1 MSAEIL
7 PRPEPAVPPCGIRQ
21 IFVALLVYTVLNLL
35 LGVALGFLRVLGPR
49 GVAPPRAADA
59 LVLLGLAATGLL
71 LLLTMRLARRA
82 RGGIR
87 QVFGM
92 GAGGTGLASLFGA
105 AVGFGVAPVAMA
117 VLKLAMARF
126 PGGIL
131 QQLRLKTGLEEAAI
145 QAPLLI
151 LFLMVVA
158 APIAEEA
165 FFRGLAY
172 PAFRARFG
180 VTLASLFTTLLFVP
194 LHLSM
199 LALIP
204 LTLLSLVLCL
214 VREVHASI
222 TGPIAAHAMYNLTF
236 FLGLAG

>member
-7 PRPEPAVPPCGIRQ
+7 SRPEPAVPPCGIRQ

-49 GVAPPRAADA
+49 GVAPRAADA
-59 LVLLGLAATGLL
+59 LVLLGLATTGLL

-92 GAGGTGLASLFGA
+92 GAGGTGLASLLGA

-131 QQLRLKTGLEEAAI
+131 QLRLKTGLEEAAI

-204 LTLLSLVLCL
+204 LTLLSLALCL

-222 TGPIAAHAMYNLTF
+222 TGPIAAHAMYNLTLL
-236 FLGLAG
+236 LGLAG

>member
-1 MSAEIL
+1 VSAEVL
-7 PRPEPAVPPCGIRQ
+7 PRPEAAVAPCRIRQ

-35 LGVALGFLRVLGPR
+35 LGVALGFLGVLGPR
-49 GVAPPRAADA
+49 GVAPRAADA
-59 LVLLGLAATGLL
+59 LVLLGLATTGLL

-82 RGGIR
+82 CGGIR

-117 VLKLAMARF
+117 VLKLAEARF

-131 QQLRLKTGLEEAAI
+131 QLRLKTGLEEAAI

-222 TGPIAAHAMYNLTF
+222 AGPIAAHAMYNLTLL
-236 FLGLAG
+236 LGLAG

>member
-35 LGVALGFLRVLGPR
+35 LGVALGFLRVLGTR
-49 GVAPPRAADA
+49 GVAPRAADA
-59 LVLLGLAATGLL
+59 LVLLGLATTGLL

-117 VLKLAMARF
+117 VLKLAMVRF

-131 QQLRLKTGLEEAAI
+131 QLRLKTGLEEAAI

-222 TGPIAAHAMYNLTF
+222 TGPIAAHAMYNLTLL
-236 FLGLAG
+236 LGLAG

>member
-1 MSAEIL
+1 
-7 PRPEPAVPPCGIRQ
+7 
-21 IFVALLVYTVLNLL
+21 LL
-35 LGVALGFLRVLGPR
+35 LGVALGFLGVLGPR
-49 GVAPPRAADA
+49 GVAPRAADA
-59 LVLLGLAATGLL
+59 LVLLGLATTGLL

-82 RGGIR
+82 CGGIR

-131 QQLRLKTGLEEAAI
+131 QLRLKTGLEEAAI

-222 TGPIAAHAMYNLTF
+222 TGPIAAHAMYNLTLL
-236 FLGLAG
+236 LGLAG

>member
-7 PRPEPAVPPCGIRQ
+7 PRPEPGVPPCRIRQ
-21 IFVALLVYTVLNLL
+21 IFIALLVYTVLNFI
-35 LGVALGFLRVLGPR
+35 LGVALGLLGVLGPR
-49 GVAPPRAADA
+49 GVAPRAADA
-59 LVLLGLAATGLL
+59 LVLLGLATTGLL

-131 QQLRLKTGLEEAAI
+131 QLRLKTGLEEAAI

-222 TGPIAAHAMYNLTF
+222 TGPIAAHAMYNLTLL
-236 FLGLAG
+236 LGLAG

>member
-21 IFVALLVYTVLNLL
+21 IFVALLVYTVLNFL

-49 GVAPPRAADA
+49 GVTPRAADA
-59 LVLLGLAATGLL
+59 LVLLGLATTGLL

-117 VLKLAMARF
+117 VLKLAMGRF

-131 QQLRLKTGLEEAAI
+131 QLRLKTGLEEAAI

-172 PAFRARFG
+172 AAFRARFG

-194 LHLSM
+194 LHLRM

-222 TGPIAAHAMYNLTF
+222 TGPIAAHAMYNLTLL
-236 FLGLAG
+236 LGLAG

>member
-1 MSAEIL
+1 MAAEML
-7 PRPEPAVPPCGIRQ
+7 ARPEPAVPPCRIRQ
-21 IFVALLVYTVLNLL
+21 IFIALLLYFVLSFL
-35 LGVALGFLRVLGPR
+35 LGVALGFLGVLGPR
-49 GVAPPRAADA
+49 AVAPRLADEF
-59 LVLLGLAATGLL
+59 VLLALATTGFL
-71 LLLTMRLARRA
+71 LLLTMHLARRA

-92 GAGGTGLASLFGA
+92 AAQGKGLASLFGG
-105 AVGFGVAPVAMA
+105 AVGFGVAPVGMA
-117 VLKLAMARF
+117 LLKLAMAQL

-131 QQLRLKTGLEEAAI
+131 EFRLKTGLEEAAI
-145 QAPLLI
+145 HAPLLI

-180 VTLASLFTTLLFVP
+180 VTLASLFTTLLFLP

-214 VREVHASI
+214 LREVHGSVAA
-222 TGPIAAHAMYNLTF
+222 PIAAHAIYNLTLL
-236 FLGLAG
+236 LGLAG

>member
-1 MSAEIL
+1 VSAEVL
-7 PRPEPAVPPCGIRQ
+7 SRPEAAVAPCRIRQ

-35 LGVALGFLRVLGPR
+35 LGVALGFLGVLGPR
-49 GVAPPRAADA
+49 GVAPRAADA
-59 LVLLGLAATGLL
+59 LVLLGLATTGLL

-82 RGGIR
+82 CGGIR

-117 VLKLAMARF
+117 VLKLAVARF

-131 QQLRLKTGLEEAAI
+131 QLRLKTGLEEAAI

-222 TGPIAAHAMYNLTF
+222 TGPIAAHAMYNLTLL
-236 FLGLAG
+236 LGLAG

>member
-1 MSAEIL
+1 
-7 PRPEPAVPPCGIRQ
+7 
-21 IFVALLVYTVLNLL
+21 
-35 LGVALGFLRVLGPR
+35 
-49 GVAPPRAADA
+49 
-59 LVLLGLAATGLL
+59 
-71 LLLTMRLARRA
+71 MRLARRA

-117 VLKLAMARF
+117 VLKLAMGRF

-131 QQLRLKTGLEEAAI
+131 QLRLKTGLEEAAI

-172 PAFRARFG
+172 AAFRARFG

-194 LHLSM
+194 LHLRM

-222 TGPIAAHAMYNLTF
+222 TGPIAAHAMYNLTLL
-236 FLGLAG
+236 LGLAG